1 MLNQRIKKESSA
13 GMSKIIGLILSGG
26 AGSRLGGVNKGLV
39 VVEGQPLVQ
48 WVYDAL
54 LPQVDQIYIS
64 ANEDIAHYQN
74 IIPNVVSDDA
84 RFYRDGPLA
93 GIHSLKAYVDPEDI
107 IQVVTC
113 DLPLLPKD
121 LVKTQLSKMHADK
134 LDAVYPKDHEREHYG
149 LLMFKAKYI
158 GEIETLLLGQKR
170 RIRDF
175 LAQMKCDSLLFEDS
189 TAFINGNDWDAMNQI
204 TEILKERAC

>member
-1 MLNQRIKKESSA
+1 
-13 GMSKIIGLILSGG
+13 MSKIIGLILSGG
-26 AGSRLGGVNKGLV
+26 AGSRLGGINKGLV
-39 VVEGQPLVQ
+39 VVEGKTLVQ

-54 LPQVDQIYIS
+54 SPQVHHVYIS
-64 ANEDIAHYQN
+64 ANEDIAEYQK
-74 IIPNVVSDDA
+74 VSPDILQDDE

-93 GIHSLKAYVDPEDI
+93 GIHSLKLHIEPEDI

-121 LVKTQLSKMHADK
+121 LVIKQLSKLQYES

-149 LLMFKAKYI
+149 LLMFKAKYLA
-158 GEIETLLLGQKR
+158 EIESLLIQEKR

-175 LAQMKCDSLLFEDS
+175 LAQMKNDSLLFEDS
-189 TAFINGNDWDAMNQI
+189 TAFINGNDWDAVDQI

>member
-1 MLNQRIKKESSA
+1 
-13 GMSKIIGLILSGG
+13 MSRIIGLILSGG
-26 AGSRLGGVNKGLV
+26 AGSRLGGINKGLV
-39 VVEGQPLVQ
+39 VIEGKPLAQ

-64 ANEDIAHYQN
+64 ANEDLAEYQK
-74 IIPNVVSDDA
+74 ISSHILKDDE

-93 GIHSLKAYVDPEDI
+93 GIHSIKNVVEPEDI

-121 LVKTQLSKMHADK
+121 LVIKQLSKLQK
-134 LDAVYPKDHEREHYG
+134 ENLDAVYPKDHEREHYG
-149 LLMFKAKYI
+149 LLMFKAKYLD
-158 GEIETLLLGQKR
+158 EIELLLLQGQR

-175 LAQMKCDSLLFEDS
+175 LAQMKNDSLLFEDS
-189 TAFINGNDWDAMNQI
+189 TAFINGNDWDAVNQI

>member
-1 MLNQRIKKESSA
+1 
-13 GMSKIIGLILSGG
+13 MSKIIGLILSGG
-26 AGSRLGGVNKGLV
+26 AGSRLGGINKGLV
-39 VVEGQPLVQ
+39 MVEGKPLAQ

-54 LPQVDQIYIS
+54 LPQVNHIYIS
-64 ANEDIAHYQN
+64 ANEDIAEYQK
-74 IIPNVVSDDA
+74 ISPYILQDDEQ
-84 RFYRDGPLA
+84 FYRDGPLA
-93 GIHSLKAYVDPEDI
+93 GIHSIKDFVEPEDI

-121 LVKTQLSKMHADK
+121 LVIKQLSKLQYEN

-149 LLMFKAKYI
+149 LLMFKAKHLD
-158 GEIETLLLGQKR
+158 EIESLLVQKQR

-175 LAQMKCDSLLFEDS
+175 LAQMKNDSLLFEDS
-189 TAFINGNDWDAMNQI
+189 MAFLNGNDWDAVNQI

>member
-1 MLNQRIKKESSA
+1 
-13 GMSKIIGLILSGG
+13 MSKIIGLILSGG
-26 AGSRLGGVNKGLV
+26 AGSRLGGINKGLV
-39 VVEGQPLVQ
+39 VIDGKPLAQ

-64 ANEDIAHYQN
+64 ANEDLAEYQK
-74 IIPNVVSDDA
+74 ISSHILKDDE

-93 GIHSLKAYVDPEDI
+93 GIHSIKSFVEPEDI

-121 LVKTQLSKMHADK
+121 LVIKQLAKLQK
-134 LDAVYPKDHEREHYG
+134 ENLDAVYPKDHEREHYG
-149 LLMFKAKYI
+149 LLMFKAKHLD
-158 GEIETLLLGQKR
+158 EIESLLLQGQR

-175 LAQMKCDSLLFEDS
+175 LAKMKNDSLLFEDS

>member
-1 MLNQRIKKESSA
+1 
-13 GMSKIIGLILSGG
+13 MSKIIGLILSGG
-26 AGSRLGGVNKGLV
+26 TGSRLGGINKGLV
-39 VVEGQPLVQ
+39 MVEGKPLVQ

-64 ANEDIAHYQN
+64 VNEDIAEYQK
-74 IIPNVVSDDA
+74 VSPYILQDDEH
-84 RFYRDGPLA
+84 FYRDGPLA
-93 GIHSLKAYVDPEDI
+93 GIHSIKGFVEPEDI
-107 IQVVTC
+107 IQVITC

-121 LVKTQLSKMHADK
+121 LVIKQLSKLQYEN

-149 LLMFKAKYI
+149 LLMFKAKYLD
-158 GEIETLLLGQKR
+158 EIESLLVQKQR

-175 LAQMKCDSLLFEDS
+175 LAQMKSDSLLFEDS
-189 TAFINGNDWDAMNQI
+189 TAFINGNDWDAVNQI

>member
-1 MLNQRIKKESSA
+1 
-13 GMSKIIGLILSGG
+13 MSRIIGLILSGG
-26 AGSRLGGVNKGLV
+26 AGSRLGGINKGLV
-39 VVEGQPLVQ
+39 VIDGQPLTQ

-64 ANEDIAHYQN
+64 ANEDLAEYQK
-74 IIPNVVSDDA
+74 ISSHILKDDE

-93 GIHSLKAYVDPEDI
+93 GIHSIKRFVEPEDI

-121 LVKTQLSKMHADK
+121 LVIKQQAKLQKEN

-149 LLMFKAKYI
+149 LLMFKAKYLD
-158 GEIETLLLGQKR
+158 ETELLLLQGQR

-175 LAQMKCDSLLFEDS
+175 LAKMKNDSLLFEDS
-189 TAFINGNDWDAMNQI
+189 TAFINGNDWDAVNQI

>member
-1 MLNQRIKKESSA
+1 
-13 GMSKIIGLILSGG
+13 MSKIIGLILSGG
-26 AGSRLGGVNKGLV
+26 AGSRLGGINKGLV
-39 VVEGQPLVQ
+39 MVEGKPLVQ

-54 LPQVDQIYIS
+54 LPQVNHIYIS
-64 ANEDIAHYQN
+64 ANEDIAEYQK
-74 IIPNVVSDDA
+74 ISPYILQDDEQ
-84 RFYRDGPLA
+84 FYRDGPLA
-93 GIHSLKAYVDPEDI
+93 GIHSIKDFVEPEDI

-121 LVKTQLSKMHADK
+121 LVIKQLSKLQYEN

-149 LLMFKAKYI
+149 LLMFKAKYLD
-158 GEIETLLLGQKR
+158 EIESLLVQKQR

-175 LAQMKCDSLLFEDS
+175 LAQMKNDSLLFEDS
-189 TAFINGNDWDAMNQI
+189 MVFLNGNDWDAVNQI

>member
-1 MLNQRIKKESSA
+1 
-13 GMSKIIGLILSGG
+13 MSKVIGLILSGG

-39 VVEGQPLVQ
+39 IVKDKPLVQ

-64 ANEDIAHYQN
+64 ANEDIAAYQK
-74 IIPNVVSDDA
+74 ITENVLTDDV

-93 GIHSLKAYVDPEDI
+93 GMHSLRALVEPEDV

-113 DLPLLPKD
+113 DLPLLPND
-121 LVKTQLSKMHADK
+121 LVVKQLAK
-134 LDAVYPKDHEREHYG
+134 LQEERLGAVYPKDHEREHYG
-149 LLMFKAKYI
+149 LLMFKAEYLS
-158 GEIETLLLGQKR
+158 EIESLLQQKQR

-175 LAQMKCDSLLFEDS
+175 LAQMKSDSLLFEDS

>member
-1 MLNQRIKKESSA
+1 
-13 GMSKIIGLILSGG
+13 MSKIIGLILSGG
-26 AGSRLGGVNKGLV
+26 AGSRLGGINKGLV
-39 VVEGQPLVQ
+39 MVEDKPLVQ

-54 LPQVDQIYIS
+54 LPQVHHIYIS
-64 ANEDIAHYQN
+64 ANEDIAEYQK
-74 IIPNVVSDDA
+74 VSPYILQDDEQ
-84 RFYRDGPLA
+84 FYRDGPLA
-93 GIHSLKAYVDPEDI
+93 GIHSIKDFVEPEDI

-113 DLPLLPKD
+113 DLPLLPND
-121 LVKTQLSKMHADK
+121 LVIKQLSKLQYEN

-149 LLMFKAKYI
+149 LLMFKAKHLD
-158 GEIETLLLGQKR
+158 EIESLLLQGQR

-175 LAQMKCDSLLFEDS
+175 LAKMKNDSLLFEDS

>member
-1 MLNQRIKKESSA
+1 
-13 GMSKIIGLILSGG
+13 MSKIIGLILSGG
-26 AGSRLGGVNKGLV
+26 AGSRLGGINKGLV
-39 VVEGQPLVQ
+39 VIEGKPLAQ

-54 LPQVDQIYIS
+54 LPQVGQIYIS
-64 ANEDIAHYQN
+64 ANEGLAEYHKISSH
-74 IIPNVVSDDA
+74 ILKDDE

-93 GIHSLKAYVDPEDI
+93 GIHSIKSFVEPEDI

-121 LVKTQLSKMHADK
+121 LVIKQLAKLQK
-134 LDAVYPKDHEREHYG
+134 ENLDAVYPKDHEREHYG
-149 LLMFKAKYI
+149 LLMFKAKYLD
-158 GEIETLLLGQKR
+158 EIEPLLLQEQR

-175 LAQMKCDSLLFEDS
+175 LAQMKNDSLLFEDS
-189 TAFINGNDWDAMNQI
+189 TVFINGNDWDAVNQI

>member
-1 MLNQRIKKESSA
+1 
-13 GMSKIIGLILSGG
+13 MSKVIGLILSGG
-26 AGSRLGGVNKGLV
+26 AGSRLGGINKGLV
-39 VVEGQPLVQ
+39 VVEGKPLVQ

-54 LPQVDQIYIS
+54 SPQVDHIYIS
-64 ANEDIAHYQN
+64 ANEDIAEYQK
-74 IIPNVVSDDA
+74 VSPDVLQDDE

-93 GIHSLKAYVDPEDI
+93 GIHSIKGFVEAEDI

-113 DLPLLPKD
+113 DLPLLPQD
-121 LVKTQLSKMHADK
+121 LVIKQLSKLQEEN

-149 LLMFKAKYI
+149 LLMFKAKYLA
-158 GEIETLLLGQKR
+158 EIESLLMQEKR

-175 LAQMKCDSLLFEDS
+175 LAQMKNDSLLFEDS
-189 TAFINGNDWDAMNQI
+189 TAFINGNDWDAVDQI

>member
-1 MLNQRIKKESSA
+1 
-13 GMSKIIGLILSGG
+13 MSKIIGLILSGG
-26 AGSRLGGVNKGLV
+26 AGSRLGGINKGLV
-39 VVEGQPLVQ
+39 VVEGKPLVQ

-64 ANEDIAHYQN
+64 ANEDISEYQK
-74 IIPNVVSDDA
+74 VSQYVSQDDE

-93 GIHSLKAYVDPEDI
+93 GIYSIKDFVEPEDI

-113 DLPLLPKD
+113 DLPLLPND
-121 LVKTQLSKMHADK
+121 LVIKQLSKLQK
-134 LDAVYPKDHEREHYG
+134 ENLDAVYPKDHEREHYG

-158 GEIETLLLGQKR
+158 DEIESLLMQEKR

-175 LAQMKCDSLLFEDS
+175 LAQMKNDSLLFEDS
-189 TAFINGNDWDAMNQI
+189 TAFINGNDWDAVNQI

>member
-1 MLNQRIKKESSA
+1 
-13 GMSKIIGLILSGG
+13 MSRIIGLILSGG
-26 AGSRLGGVNKGLV
+26 AGSRLGGINKGLV
-39 VVEGQPLVQ
+39 VIEGKPLAQ

-64 ANEDIAHYQN
+64 ANEDLAEYQK
-74 IIPNVVSDDA
+74 ISSHILKDDE

-93 GIHSLKAYVDPEDI
+93 GIHSIKSFVEPEDI

-121 LVKTQLSKMHADK
+121 LVIKQLAKLQKES

-149 LLMFKAKYI
+149 LLMFKAKHLD
-158 GEIETLLLGQKR
+158 EIESLLLQSQR

-175 LAQMKCDSLLFEDS
+175 LAKMKNDSLLFEDL
-189 TAFINGNDWDAMNQI
+189 TAFINGNDWDAVNQI

>member
-1 MLNQRIKKESSA
+1 
-13 GMSKIIGLILSGG
+13 MSKIIGLILSGG
-26 AGSRLGGVNKGLV
+26 AGSRLGGINKGLV
-39 VVEGQPLVQ
+39 VVEGKPLAQ

-54 LPQVDQIYIS
+54 LPQVDRIYIS
-64 ANEDIAHYQN
+64 ANEGLAEYQK
-74 IIPNVVSDDA
+74 ISSHILKDDE

-93 GIHSLKAYVDPEDI
+93 GIHSIKDFVKPEDI

-121 LVKTQLSKMHADK
+121 LVIKQRSKLQK
-134 LDAVYPKDHEREHYG
+134 ENLDAVYPKDHEREHYG
-149 LLMFKAKYI
+149 LLMFKAKHLD
-158 GEIETLLLGQKR
+158 EIESLLLQGQR

-175 LAQMKCDSLLFEDS
+175 LVKMKNDSLLFEDS
-189 TAFINGNDWDAMNQI
+189 TAFINGNDWDAVNQI